1 MFILKEH
8 KEKWVKQGKR
18 KRICLLFSRPGLSHD
33 DSFFDE
39 ESDLLTYCEMLQI
52 ALRCVVQ
59 DAIQTKYAN
68 KNSGRN
74 PVENVDTVL
83 EASPVMKPFT
93 LR

>member
-1 MFILKEH
+1 
-8 KEKWVKQGKR
+8 
-18 KRICLLFSRPGLSHD
+18 
-33 DSFFDE
+33 
-39 ESDLLTYCEMLQI
+39 MLQI

-74 PVENVDTVL
+74 PVENVDTAL

>member
-1 MFILKEH
+1 M
-8 KEKWVKQGKR
+8 
-18 KRICLLFSRPGLSHD
+18 FSRPGLSHD

-39 ESDLLTYCEMLQI
+39 ESDWLTYCEMLQI

-74 PVENVDTVL
+74 PVESLRPLRYDTFHSSVK
-83 EASPVMKPFT
+83 VPFT
-93 LR
+93 L